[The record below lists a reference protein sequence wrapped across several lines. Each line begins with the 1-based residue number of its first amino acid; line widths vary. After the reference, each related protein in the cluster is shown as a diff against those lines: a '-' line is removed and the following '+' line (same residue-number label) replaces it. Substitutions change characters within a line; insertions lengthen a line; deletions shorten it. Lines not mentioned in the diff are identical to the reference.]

1 MKRGYVRSVMMTIA
15 SFIKGNASA
24 RRNLPLPLMDNAR
37 IAGMLMELLSS
48 PDWGVCSVLL
58 DL

>member
-1 MKRGYVRSVMMTIA
+1 MMTIA

-24 RRNLPLPLMDNAR
+24 RRNLPLLLMDNAR